1 MQVGCRA
8 CAEVKTEL
16 AKHTG
21 TPWGEVVLVRLERR
35 MGAPQT
41 WLSIKGASKRS
52 FYREPNE
59 GANDAAQQPYWILC
73 NVAQHLKC

>member
-1 MQVGCRA
+1 MGGDGSGKIGAADGCA
-8 CAEVKTEL
+8 SDLAFTE
-16 AKHTG
+16 
-21 TPWGEVVLVRLERR
+21 
-35 MGAPQT
+35 
-41 WLSIKGASKRS
+41 GASKRS